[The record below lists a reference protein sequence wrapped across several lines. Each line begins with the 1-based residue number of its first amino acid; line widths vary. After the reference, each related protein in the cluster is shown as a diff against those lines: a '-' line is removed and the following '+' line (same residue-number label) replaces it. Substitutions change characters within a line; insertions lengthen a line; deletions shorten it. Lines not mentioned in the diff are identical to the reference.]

1 MPTPIT
7 HLCFACLLY
16 NILWWS
22 EIRSK
27 FDLIIDEWHWCIKS
41 YLSVELL
48 HSGYKSVLTYKW
60 RPTNYSPS
68 DYLLCVYL
76 QCGHLQCWNGITYE
90 QTFQEE
96 TTTSEKWLLVVGA
109 PARLPGSGSPCT
121 DCRWRFISWRV
132 LHSME
137 FGALYNNNIVQDTVG
152 VIWYLGVPSRVTSL
166 CVNRLKIIKISI
178 SWESCLWYAVLHV
191 AFIRFEVIA
200 DIYYSYFIEFTQQT
214 CRKKSAWQRA

>member
-1 MPTPIT
+1 MIRNQIKIWSDYWRMTLVHQI
-7 HLCFACLLY
+7 
-16 NILWWS
+16 ILIS
-22 EIRSK
+22 RTVTQRLQ
-27 FDLIIDEWHWCIKS
+27 FTVDLQVAT
-41 YLSVELL
+41 YELL
-48 HSGYKSVLTYKW
+48 TEWV
-60 RPTNYSPS
+60 
-68 DYLLCVYL
+68 YLLCVYL
-76 QCGHLQCWNGITYE
+76 QCGHLQSWNGITYE

-137 FGALYNNNIVQDTVG
+137 FGTLYNNNIVQDTVG

-214 CRKKSAWQRA
+214 CRKKVHDNEHKTDQW